1 MGTVLRGRSIR
12 GSSVAWD
19 VWDRH
24 VRSVDEGYAWFF
36 SGEYPAL
43 VRTLFFIVHDMERAE
58 DLAQDAFTQLLIHWK
73 KVSKYQRPDAWV
85 RRVAIRLAMRSIR
98 RERMR
103 SIVERDSQ
111 PALLPQPIDLDLANA
126 IQQLPPR
133 QRSAVVLFYFEDRP
147 MQEIAHILE
156 CSTSTGW
163 VHLHKARK
171 RLAALLGEEVS
182 ESVDRPP
189 PP

>member
-1 MGTVLRGRSIR
+1 MDTVAWRTIDPGFAGGTGRGRS
-12 GSSVAWD
+12 
-19 VWDRH
+19 H
-24 VRSVDEGYAWFF
+24 VRSVDEDYVWFF

-43 VRTLFFIVHDMERAE
+43 VRTLFFIVHSRERAE
-58 DLAQDAFTQLLIHWK
+58 DIAQDAFMQLLIHWK
-73 KVSKYQRPDAWV
+73 KVSAYQRPDAWV

-98 RERMR
+98 REQMR
-103 SIVERDSQ
+103 SLVERGSHH
-111 PALLPQPIDLDLANA
+111 AELPQPIDLDLADA

-133 QRSAVVLFYFEDRP
+133 QRSAVVLFYLEDRP
-147 MQEIAHILE
+147 MQEIADILG

>member
-1 MGTVLRGRSIR
+1 MRSLVER
-12 GSSVAWD
+12 GS
-19 VWDRH
+19 H
-24 VRSVDEGYAWFF
+24 
-36 SGEYPAL
+36 
-43 VRTLFFIVHDMERAE
+43 HAE
-58 DLAQDAFTQLLIHWK
+58 
-73 KVSKYQRPDAWV
+73 
-85 RRVAIRLAMRSIR
+85 
-98 RERMR
+98 
-103 SIVERDSQ
+103 
-111 PALLPQPIDLDLANA
+111 LPQPIDLDLADA

-147 MQEIAHILE
+147 MQEIADILG

-171 RLAALLGEEVS
+171 KLADLLGEEVS